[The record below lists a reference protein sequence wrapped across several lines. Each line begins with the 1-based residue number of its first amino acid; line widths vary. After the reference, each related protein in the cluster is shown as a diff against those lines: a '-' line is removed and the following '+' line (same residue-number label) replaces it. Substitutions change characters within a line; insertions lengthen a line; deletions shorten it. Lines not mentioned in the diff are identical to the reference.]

1 MPEAIPALEPLG
13 DALLAAFEAGQGGSI
28 GYCQPESID
37 APLDEECSQGAW
49 HVAGYEPVRDPIR
62 DEVLFIIVV
71 DVPEGI
77 FLEPIRQQ
85 TMLSVAGGV
94 LFAVLLIVASV
105 VVAKTMARPIHELT
119 AAARAIEHDEAFEP
133 ESIAGV
139 AAQGDELG
147 QLARVFRDMALAV
160 QERERKLKN
169 QVRQLRIQI
178 DEEKRQRQVKEIVED
193 DFFQDLQ
200 ARARERRGEQ

>member
-1 MPEAIPALEPLG
+1 
-13 DALLAAFEAGQGGSI
+13 
-28 GYCQPESID
+28 
-37 APLDEECSQGAW
+37 
-49 HVAGYEPVRDPIR
+49 
-62 DEVLFIIVV
+62 
-71 DVPEGI
+71 
-77 FLEPIRQQ
+77 
-85 TMLSVAGGV
+85 
-94 LFAVLLIVASV
+94 V

-119 AAARAIEHDEAFEP
+119 AAAQAIEHDEAFEP

-139 AAQGDELG
+139 AAQSDELG

-200 ARARERRGEQ
+200 AKAREMRGEQ